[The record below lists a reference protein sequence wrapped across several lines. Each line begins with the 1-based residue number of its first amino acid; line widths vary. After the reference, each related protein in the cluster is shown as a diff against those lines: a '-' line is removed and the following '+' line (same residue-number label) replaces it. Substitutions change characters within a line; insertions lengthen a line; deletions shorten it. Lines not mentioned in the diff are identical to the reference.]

1 MRIALTFNE
10 KRSDAEHDAEF
21 DTMETIHALAR
32 TLASMGHIVTPVEV
46 SGTVDGVIGEL
57 RRVAPELVFN
67 VAEGTGGQFREAFY
81 PALLEQ
87 LGLPHTG
94 SGASALALSMDKA
107 LAKRVVAAARVPTP
121 MARLVRST
129 DELGDIADMAM
140 PVIVK
145 PNFEGSSKGITQASV
160 VTEAA
165 QLASTVTALL
175 DRYPAGV
182 LVEQY
187 VDGVDVAVGWV
198 DGIGLLPPIGYAY
211 EPTGEHRIYDLGLK
225 QGPPEHIDVQVPAK
239 LDAMTIKRL
248 LVLARRAF
256 DALGIAG
263 YGRADFRVTP
273 DGAVYFLEMN
283 PLPTLDPRERDLY
296 AAAAAIGRSPRDLLG
311 AIVDASWARRPR
323 FGQAPRCF
331 RA

>member
-21 DTMETIHALAR
+21 DSMETILGLAR
-32 TLASMGHIVTPVEV
+32 TLASMGHVVTPVEV
-46 SGTVDGVIGEL
+46 SGAVDGVIGEL

-67 VAEGTGGQFREAFY
+67 LAEGTGGRFREAFY

-121 MARLVRST
+121 LARLVRST
-129 DELGDIADMAM
+129 AELGEIADLVV

-160 VTEAA
+160 VTDPAA
-165 QLASTVTALL
+165 LDAVVADLLA
-175 DRYPAGV
+175 RYPAGV

-187 VDGVDVAVGWV
+187 IDGIDVAVGWV
-198 DGIGLLPPIGYAY
+198 DGLGVLPPIGYAY
-211 EPTGEHRIYDLGLK
+211 EPTGEHSIYDLALK
-225 QGPPEHIDVQVPAK
+225 QGPPERIDVQVPAK
-239 LDAMTIKRL
+239 LDAVTTQRL

-256 DALGIAG
+256 EALGIAG

-273 DGAVYFLEMN
+273 DGSVYFLEMN

-296 AAAAAIGRSPRDLLG
+296 AAAAAIGKSPRDLLG
-311 AIVDASWARRPR
+311 AIVDASCMSA
-323 FGQAPRCF
+323 
-331 RA
+331 

>member
-10 KRSDAEHDAEF
+10 KRSDTEHDAEY
-21 DTMETIHALAR
+21 DSMETILALAR
-32 TLASMGHIVTPVEV
+32 TLASMGHVVTPVEV
-46 SGTVDGVIGEL
+46 SGAVDGVIGEL

-67 VAEGTGGQFREAFY
+67 LAEGTGGRFREAFY

-121 MARLVRST
+121 LARLVRSLP
-129 DELGDIADMAM
+129 ELDAVAARGEIAL

-145 PNFEGSSKGITQASV
+145 PNFEGTSKGITQASV
-160 VTEAA
+160 VTDAA
-165 QLASTVTALL
+165 ALEGVVAELLA
-175 DRYPAGV
+175 RYPAGV

-187 VDGVDVAVGWV
+187 IDGIDVAVGWV
-198 DGIGLLPPIGYAY
+198 DGLGVLPPIGYAY
-211 EPTGEHRIYDLGLK
+211 EPTGEHAIYDLALK
-225 QGPPEHIDVQVPAK
+225 QGPPERIDVQVPAR
-239 LDAMTIKRL
+239 LDTVTTQRL

-256 DALGIAG
+256 EALGIAG

-273 DGAVYFLEMN
+273 DGGVYFLEMN

-296 AAAAAIGRSPRDLLG
+296 AAAAAIGKSPRDLLG
-311 AIVDASWARRPR
+311 AIVDASGTHRDTSSLRPL
-323 FGQAPRCF
+323 G
-331 RA
+331 

>member
-21 DTMETIHALAR
+21 DSMETILGLAR
-32 TLASMGHIVTPVEV
+32 TLASMGHVVTPVEV
-46 SGTVDGVIGEL
+46 SGAVDGVIGEL

-67 VAEGTGGQFREAFY
+67 LAEGTGGRFREAFY

-121 MARLVRST
+121 LARLVRST
-129 DELGDIADMAM
+129 GELGEVTC

-160 VTEAA
+160 VTDPAA
-165 QLASTVTALL
+165 LDAVVADLLA
-175 DRYPAGV
+175 RYPAGV

-187 VDGVDVAVGWV
+187 IDGIDVAVGWV
-198 DGIGLLPPIGYAY
+198 DGLGVLPPIGYAY
-211 EPTGEHRIYDLGLK
+211 EPTGEHSIYDLALK
-225 QGPPEHIDVQVPAK
+225 QGPPERIDVQVPAK
-239 LDAMTIKRL
+239 LDAVTTQRL

-256 DALGIAG
+256 EALGIAG

-273 DGAVYFLEMN
+273 DGGVYFLEMN

-296 AAAAAIGRSPRDLLG
+296 AAAAAIGKSPRDLLG
-311 AIVDASWARRPR
+311 AIVDASCMSA
-323 FGQAPRCF
+323 
-331 RA
+331 

>member
-10 KRSDAEHDAEF
+10 KRSDAEHDAEY
-21 DTMETIHALAR
+21 DTMETILALAR
-32 TLASMGHIVTPVEV
+32 TLASMGHVVTPVEV
-46 SGTVDGVIGEL
+46 SGAVDGVIGEL

-67 VAEGTGGQFREAFY
+67 VAEGTGGRFREAFY

-121 MARLVRST
+121 LARLVRSEA
-129 DELGDIADMAM
+129 DLAELVDMAM
-140 PVIVK
+140 PAIVK

-160 VTEAA
+160 VTDRAA
-165 QLASTVTALL
+165 LPGVVTELLA
-175 DRYPAGV
+175 RYPAGV

-187 VDGVDVAVGWV
+187 IDGIDVAVGWV
-198 DGIGLLPPIGYAY
+198 DGLGVLPPIGYAY
-211 EPTGEHRIYDLGLK
+211 EPTGAHAIYDLALK
-225 QGPPEHIDVQVPAK
+225 QGPPERIDVQVPAT
-239 LDAMTIKRL
+239 LDAVTTQRL
-248 LVLARRAF
+248 QVLATRAF
-256 DALGIAG
+256 EALGIAG

-273 DGAVYFLEMN
+273 DGGVYFLEMN

-296 AAAAAIGRSPRDLLG
+296 AAAAAIGKSPRDLLG
-311 AIVDASWARRPR
+311 AIVDASCPPSRRDTAITR
-323 FGQAPRCF
+323 T
-331 RA
+331 

>member
-10 KRSDAEHDAEF
+10 KRSDAERDAEF
-21 DTMETIHALAR
+21 DSMETILAIAR
-32 TLASMGHIVTPVEV
+32 TLASMGHVVTPVEV
-46 SGTVDGVIGEL
+46 SGAVEGVIGEL
-57 RRVAPELVFN
+57 RRVEPDLVFN
-67 VAEGTGGQFREAFY
+67 LAEGTGGRFREAFY

-94 SGASALALSMDKA
+94 SGASALALSLDKA

-121 MARLVRST
+121 LARLVR
-129 DELGDIADMAM
+129 DLADLGAMAL

-160 VTEAA
+160 VTEAGA
-165 QLASTVTALL
+165 LEATVAGLLA
-175 DRYPAGV
+175 RYPAGV
-182 LVEQY
+182 LVEHY
-187 VDGVDVAVGWV
+187 IDGIDVAVGWV
-198 DGIGLLPPIGYAY
+198 DGLGVLPPIGYAY
-211 EPTGEHRIYDLGLK
+211 EPTGKHPIYDLALK
-225 QGPPEHIDVQVPAK
+225 QGPPERIDVQVPAK
-239 LDAMTIKRL
+239 LDAVTTQRV

-273 DGAVYFLEMN
+273 GGAVYFLEMN

-296 AAAAAIGRSPRDLLG
+296 AAAAAIGKSPREVFG
-311 AIVDASWARRPR
+311 AIIDAALPVHAGRAAR
-323 FGQAPRCF
+323 
-331 RA
+331 

>member
-10 KRSDAEHDAEF
+10 KRSDAERDAEF

-32 TLASMGHIVTPVEV
+32 TLASMGHVVTPVEV
-46 SGTVDGVIGEL
+46 SGAVDGVIGEL
-57 RRVAPELVFN
+57 RRVTPELVFN
-67 VAEGTGGQFREAFY
+67 LAEGTGGRFREAFY

-94 SGASALALSMDKA
+94 SGASALALSLDKA

-121 MARLVRST
+121 PSKLVRSSPEVA
-129 DELGDIADMAM
+129 ELGAIAM

-145 PNFEGSSKGITQASV
+145 PNFEGSSKGITQGSV
-160 VTEAA
+160 VTDVAA
-165 QLASTVTALL
+165 LAGVVTELL
-175 DRYPAGV
+175 ARYPAGV

-198 DGIGLLPPIGYAY
+198 EGLGILPPIGYAY
-211 EPTGEHRIYDLGLK
+211 EPTGEHPIYDLELK
-225 QGPPEHIDVQVPAK
+225 QGPPERIDVQVPAK
-239 LDAMTIKRL
+239 LDAVTTQRV

-283 PLPTLDPRERDLY
+283 PLPTLDPGERDLY
-296 AAAAAIGRSPRDLLG
+296 AAAAAIGKSPREVFA
-311 AIVDASWARRPR
+311 AIIEAALPVHAGRAAR
-323 FGQAPRCF
+323 
-331 RA
+331 